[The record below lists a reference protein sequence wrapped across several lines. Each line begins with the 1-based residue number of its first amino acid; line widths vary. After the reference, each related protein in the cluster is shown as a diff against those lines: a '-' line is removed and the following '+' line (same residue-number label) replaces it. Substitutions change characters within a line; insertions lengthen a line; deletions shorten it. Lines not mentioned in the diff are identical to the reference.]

1 MAHRMGLN
9 EHQQRRIEVSL
20 ALVDRALLEMERFYL
35 SEKPLVSEMVHF
47 TSDLAADERREIVHL
62 IEEFRRGLRSVRETF
77 QLKPQSVNLRR
88 LLRSYFSHFWSVLHD
103 CRSTKLRGYGEVD
116 PELSHRLDPEID
128 RLIALAERLERI
140 ILAPRHPAEGE

>member
-1 MAHRMGLN
+1 MGLN

-35 SEKPLVSEMVHF
+35 SEKPLIGEMVHI
-47 TSDLAADERREIVHL
+47 TSDLQKEEREDILRL
-62 IEEFRRGLRSVRETF
+62 IEQVRQGMRSLREAF

-103 CRSTKLRGYGEVD
+103 CRSAKLRGYGPVD
-116 PELSHRLDPEID
+116 PDLTHRLDPEIT
-128 RLIALAERLERI
+128 RLIALAERLEQI
-140 ILAPRHPAEGE
+140 ILARPNRTDGG